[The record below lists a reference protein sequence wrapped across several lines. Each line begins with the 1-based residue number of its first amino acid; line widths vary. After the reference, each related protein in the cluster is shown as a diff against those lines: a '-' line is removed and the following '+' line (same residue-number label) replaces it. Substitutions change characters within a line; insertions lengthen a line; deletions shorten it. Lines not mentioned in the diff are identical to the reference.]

1 MRGTGHG
8 ADYGIADKQFAN
20 VTNAKMMAAM
30 AVDLLAN
37 GARLAREVVAA
48 SKPPMTRQ
56 TYLALQRGIFHR
68 ETYEA

>member
-8 ADYGIADKQFAN
+8 ADYGIADKQLAN

-48 SKPPMTRQ
+48 SNPPMTRQ
-56 TYLALQRGIFHR
+56 AYLAFQRGIFHR